1 MSNLIIALY
10 TSVLMFNIGLN
21 KYKVSGYEGEKINRY
36 DYIGRLN
43 EWFFDDFS
51 YNMEIHKMEFLYSK
65 ESAKEYYGLIKDS
78 VRAVQV
84 AESVLIPIYGFR
96 IYKQRPYKVNI
107 TNGTWIVKGRL
118 PKSKDIYENG
128 QLVYSVTYIG
138 GVFKIEIQKN
148 NGKILSIHHGK

>member
-36 DYIGRLN
+36 DYFGRLN

-65 ESAKEYYGLIKDS
+65 ESAKEYYGFIKDS

-96 IYKQRPYKVNI
+96 IFKQRPYIIISKNKI
-107 TNGTWIVKGRL
+107 WIVEGRL
-118 PKSKDIYENG
+118 PEPFDLYKDG
-128 QLVYSVTYIG
+128 KYIGMRAYLG
-138 GVFKIEIQKN
+138 GVFQIQINKKD
-148 NGKILSIHHGK
+148 GKILNVQHGK